1 MLDFILLKFDNI
13 VFSKRLKYQ
22 IIHYLYFT
30 NIIKLQLLKN
40 ANWQTS
46 GLLGYH
52 ATIKMQNTATTSKE
66 LYAVGSEVS
75 ISS

>member
-1 MLDFILLKFDNI
+1 MDDFDDILNDVRFLLLKFDNI

-40 ANWQTS
+40 ANWQ
-46 GLLGYH
+46 
-52 ATIKMQNTATTSKE
+52 IQ
-66 LYAVGSEVS
+66 
-75 ISS
+75 IRI